1 MDNMTARV
9 LLSELREASDLLPA
23 WEVAERASAILDRS
37 SLKPLDVTE
46 YVTEYGFEGYSL
58 AVWVGR
64 FSDRVRDEFIKTHG
78 TPPLKRLAL
87 IAGELRR
94 VYAYI
99 EDDREL
105 FDRVWN
111 QISTEYGEATERLRM
126 TR

>member
-1 MDNMTARV
+1 MNNNTAKE

-46 YVTEYGFEGYSL
+46 YVKGVGFEGYSL

-64 FSDRVRDEFIKTHG
+64 FSDRLRDEFTKQYG
-78 TPPLKRLAL
+78 KPPLKRLAL

-99 EDDREL
+99 EDDRQL
-105 FDRVWN
+105 FDRVWD
-111 QISTEYGEATERLRM
+111 QITSEYGEATERLRLV
-126 TR
+126 R

>member
-1 MDNMTARV
+1 MENATARQ

-37 SLKPLDVTE
+37 TLKPLDVTQ
-46 YVTEYGFEGYSL
+46 YVTEYGFEGYAL

-64 FSDRVRDEFIKTHG
+64 FSDRLRDEFIREHG
-78 TPPLKRLAL
+78 TPPLKRLTL

-94 VYAYI
+94 VYAYV
-99 EDDREL
+99 EDDRKL
-105 FDRVWN
+105 FDRVWD
-111 QISTEYGEATERLRM
+111 QITVEYGEATERLRM